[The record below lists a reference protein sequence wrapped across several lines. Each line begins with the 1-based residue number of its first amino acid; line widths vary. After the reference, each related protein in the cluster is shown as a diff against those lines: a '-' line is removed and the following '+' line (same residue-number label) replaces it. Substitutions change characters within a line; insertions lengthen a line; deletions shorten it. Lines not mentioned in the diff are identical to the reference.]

1 MAGSARANDI
11 RIDLFS
17 DTKTRPSAAMLAA
30 MAEAA
35 TGDEQAMEDPTTLR
49 LEERVAELL
58 GKEAAVFLP
67 SGTMCNQIALQIHC
81 RPGDAVI
88 ADKTAHIIG
97 FEGGGAGATA
107 GVNIMPLQ
115 GVRGVYTV
123 DQAAEAIPPR
133 ANRYAPR
140 VTLIEVEQTANLGG
154 GTVWPI
160 DRIDALGA
168 LARDKDC
175 ALHMD
180 GARLMNAVAALGEP
194 AARIVQA
201 TDSVWIDL
209 SKGLGCPVGAVLAGS
224 KDFIAEA
231 WRVKQRMGGALRQSG
246 YLAAAGLY
254 ALDHNLTRL
263 AEDNANAKLF
273 ANGISDLTGIELDPA
288 TVHSNIVLYHIAD
301 EAALDAPAISAAL
314 MKKGIRIGA
323 FDKRTMRAVTH
334 LDVSRGQVE
343 EAVDA
348 MRALLQGA
356 A

>member
-1 MAGSARANDI
+1 MAGSTRANDI
-11 RIDLFS
+11 RIELYS

-35 TGDEQAMEDPTTLR
+35 TGDEQAKEDPTTLL
-49 LEERVAELL
+49 LEERVADLL
-58 GKEAAVFLP
+58 GKDAAVFLP

-81 RPGDAVI
+81 RPGDAVV
-88 ADKTAHIIG
+88 ADRTAHIIG

-107 GVNIMPLQ
+107 GANILPVD
-115 GVRGVYTV
+115 GERGVYSV
-123 DQAAEAIPPR
+123 AQAEAAIPPR
-133 ANRYAPR
+133 SNRYAPR

-154 GTVWPI
+154 GTVWPV
-160 DRIDALGA
+160 DRLDALGK

-180 GARLMNAVAALGEP
+180 GARLMNAVAALGVP
-194 AARIVQA
+194 ASRIAAA

-209 SKGLGCPVGAVLAGS
+209 SKGLGCPIGAVLAGS
-224 KDFIAEA
+224 REFIAEA

-254 ALDHNLTRL
+254 ALDHNVERL
-263 AEDNANAKLF
+263 ADDNANAKLF
-273 ANGISDLTGIELDPA
+273 ADGIAGLPGIDLDPT
-288 TVHSNIVLYHIAD
+288 TVHSNIVLFHVTDGAR
-301 EAALDAPAISAAL
+301 LDAPGISDAL

-334 LDVSRGQVE
+334 LDVTRPQLE
-343 EAVDA
+343 EAIA
-348 MRALLQGA
+348 EMQALLSA
-356 A
+356 